1 MRRLGQGTT
10 VSVVVLLTCQNVSK
24 RFPEGPVLESVSLGI
39 HEGDRVGVIGVNG
52 SGKSTL
58 LRILGGLTEPDEG
71 EVITNVG
78 LRISFLEQQ
87 PAIIEGL
94 TVGDVAALG
103 RDTLALLDRMGF
115 TDLSVPLVEL
125 SGGQKRRVALAET
138 LATPSELLILDE
150 PTNHLD
156 VDFIDWLEER
166 LVARSGAL
174 VIVTHDRYL
183 LDRVSNRILEVDG
196 AQVFEHRGSYA
207 DFLAARAR
215 REAHT
220 EATERK
226 QRSAA
231 RRELEWLNRSPKA
244 RTSKAKYRVERAV
257 ELQSSATPEFDTTV
271 DFTLPAARIGGK
283 VINLHNAGKRFD
295 DWVVR
300 GFTYRLAPDSR
311 IGFVGPNGSGKTTL
325 LRLMAGDLPT
335 DEGKVVHGSTV
346 RVGWYGQEPTELAPN
361 LRLLDAVKDVSLQT
375 RLSTGVTIGASQL
388 LERFGF
394 PSPQH
399 STRVDELS
407 GGERRRLELIR
418 VLATAPNVLMLDEP
432 TNDLDLDTLRTLEDL
447 LDKWAGAVVVASHD
461 RFFLDR
467 VCEHLFSLEPGGT
480 VVHHP
485 QGWAGY
491 RARHVALEP
500 GMGRR
505 TSSGPDKPKTA
516 RRGLSFN
523 DQREYSALSK
533 RIPTMERKIAELR
546 QRLDVAGAD
555 WDKAHE
561 LSAQLA
567 TSLEELEKAEHRWLE
582 LAEEA
587 GT

>member
-1 MRRLGQGTT
+1 M
-10 VSVVVLLTCQNVSK
+10 VLLTCQDISK
-24 RFPEGPVLESVSLGI
+24 RYPEGPVLESVSLGI
-39 HEGDRVGVIGVNG
+39 HEGDRIGVIGVNG

-58 LRILGGLTEPDEG
+58 LRILGGLDEPDEG
-71 EVITNVG
+71 TVITNVG

-87 PAIIEGL
+87 PLVVPGR
-94 TVGDVAALG
+94 TVGDVASRS

-115 TDLSVPLVEL
+115 AAMDVPLADL
-125 SGGQKRRVALAET
+125 SGGEKRRVALAEA
-138 LATPSELLILDE
+138 LAKPAELLILDE

-166 LVARSGAL
+166 LATRPGAL

-183 LDRVSNRILEVDG
+183 LDRVSNRILEVDRTE
-196 AQVFEHRGSYA
+196 VFEHQGSYS

-215 REAHT
+215 RQAHT

-226 QRSAA
+226 LRNTA
-231 RRELEWLNRSPKA
+231 RRELEWLSRSPKA
-244 RTSKAKYRVERAV
+244 RTGKAKYRVQRA
-257 ELQSSATPEFDTTV
+257 EKLQDVTTTESQVAV
-271 DFTLPAARIGGK
+271 DFTLPTARIGGK
-283 VINLHNAGKRFD
+283 VVNLHNAGKRYD
-295 DWVVR
+295 RWVVR
-300 GFTYRLAPDSR
+300 NFTYRLAPDSR
-311 IGFVGPNGSGKTTL
+311 IGLVGPNGSGKTTL
-325 LRLMAGDLPT
+325 LGMMAGFVPV

-346 RVGWYGQEPTELAPN
+346 RVGWYGQEPTVLAPE
-361 LRLLDAVKDVSLQT
+361 LRLLDAVRDVALQT

-394 PSPQH
+394 PSRQH
-399 STRVDELS
+399 STRIDELS

-447 LDKWAGAVVVASHD
+447 LDHWIGAVVVASHD

-467 VCEHLFSLEPGGT
+467 VCEHLFSLEPGGA

-491 RARHVALEP
+491 RAAKEAPTPPTERA
-500 GMGRR
+500 
-505 TSSGPDKPKTA
+505 SSTLAKPKTA

-533 RIPTMERKIAELR
+533 RIPTIERKIAELR
-546 QRLDVAGAD
+546 QRLDVAGSD
-555 WDKAHE
+555 WDNAHE

-567 TSLEELEKAEHRWLE
+567 TSLEELETAEHRWLE

-587 GT
+587 GQ